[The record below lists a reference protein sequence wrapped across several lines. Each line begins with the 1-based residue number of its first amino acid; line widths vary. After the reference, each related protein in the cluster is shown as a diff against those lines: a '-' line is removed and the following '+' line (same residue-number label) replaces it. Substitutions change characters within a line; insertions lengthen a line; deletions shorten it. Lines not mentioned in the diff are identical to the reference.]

1 MKKNRGTSSSYV
13 NSSGGEQGFWPS
25 YADMMSAVALIL
37 FFLMLLAYIQNMITD
52 NDLKGTKEELT
63 EALAQL
69 SITSAEVEQAQKELQ
84 VIFEN
89 LELARKDLD
98 AQQLHID
105 EQESYISQQA
115 DYIAQQQA
123 SIDAQR
129 AIIAQQ
135 QAQADAQQAYLNST
149 QAELTQLRS
158 QMQTVAVLRVSIVE
172 QIRSSIEQV
181 MGSTNTVSVSENGS
195 LVLSESV
202 LFDQGS
208 AELKAAS
215 KQVLDQLAN
224 GFAAFLANP
233 ENTQYVDTIVIGGHA
248 DSTGSAELNRE
259 LSSKRANSVLN
270 YLLKTGGGTLES
282 YAQYFSASGYGA
294 TRPVADNGTAEGRA
308 QNRRIEIS
316 IILKDDTVLD
326 ILDQYLA
333 IEMPVG

>member
-69 SITSAEVEQAQKELQ
+69 SITSAEVEQAQKELE

-135 QAQADAQQAYLNST
+135 QAQADAQQEYLNST

>member
-1 MKKNRGTSSSYV
+1 MKKNRGTTSSYGTG
-13 NSSGGEQGFWPS
+13 SGGEQGFWPS

-89 LELARKDLD
+89 LELARQDLD

-115 DYIAQQQA
+115 EYIAQQQA

-129 AIIAQQ
+129 EIIAQQ
-135 QAQADAQQAYLNST
+135 QAQADAQQEYLNST

-158 QMQTVAVLRVSIVE
+158 QMQTVAVLRLSIVE
-172 QIRSSIEQV
+172 QIRSSIEAV
-181 MGSTNTVSVSENGS
+181 MGNTNTVSASENGS

-233 ENTQYVDTIVIGGHA
+233 ENTQYVDTIVIAGHA

-270 YLLKTGGGTLES
+270 YLMNTGGGRLES

-294 TRPVADNGTAEGRA
+294 TRPVADNGTPEGRA
-308 QNRRIEIS
+308 RNRRIEIS